1 MPCSDNE
8 RHEKSKT
15 RKKIT
20 KQEQNKTRTFTKVR
34 GTIRCKWSEI
44 PLLTCHSRRVLFVVG
59 GKKVRRQLG
68 D

>member
-1 MPCSDNE
+1 MPCSDDE
-8 RHEKSKT
+8 WHEKSKI
-15 RKKIT
+15 RKKH
-20 KQEQNKTRTFTKVR
+20 KKTRAKQIRTSTKVR